1 MMFIYRQCIE
11 ATIKVNKKLEK
22 RFPTQEVIDVLKE
35 G

>member
-11 ATIKVNKKLEK
+11 ATIKVSEKLEK
-22 RFPTQEVIDVLKE
+22 RFPAQEVMDVLKE